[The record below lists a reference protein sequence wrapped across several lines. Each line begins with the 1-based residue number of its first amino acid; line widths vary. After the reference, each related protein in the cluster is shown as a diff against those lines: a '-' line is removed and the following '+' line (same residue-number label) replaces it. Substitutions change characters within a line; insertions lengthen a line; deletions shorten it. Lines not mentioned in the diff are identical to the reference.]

1 MKKLLLS
8 GIVLL
13 MFVPLGGQA
22 QDAVKSDWR
31 KTGDHWARKN
41 SLTFTISTFGFSS
54 YNGWSFP
61 VYNFEYDR
69 TVYRN
74 LSISA
79 IGLYTE
85 LKGSYKT
92 DSYEMHENFAFAGVK
107 VNYNLPLVRN
117 LLYLRA
123 GIGGGV
129 GIHKA
134 TDILGGGL
142 MYRPPYIALDSFVKP
157 HFMVDM
163 YLVLRA
169 TRWLELRFAPLITSP
184 SQFLFGSTF
193 DVPYNKKTYFF
204 GNYQG
209 TLGVSI
215 RF

>member
-1 MKKLLLS
+1 MKKLLLAS
-8 GIVLL
+8 LVLML
-13 MFVPLGGQA
+13 SVPLVGQA
-22 QDAVKSDWR
+22 QKVEKSNWR
-31 KTGDHWARKN
+31 KTADHWVRKN
-41 SLTFTISTFGFSS
+41 SLTFTVSTFGFSS

-69 TVYRN
+69 TAYKN
-74 LSISA
+74 LSISV

-85 LKGSYKT
+85 MNGRYRT
-92 DSYEMHENFAFAGVK
+92 DRYEMHENFLFAGVK

-117 LLYLRA
+117 VLYLRA

-134 TDILGGGL
+134 TDIQGAGTL
-142 MYRPPYIALDSFVKP
+142 YRSPYIALDPYVKP
-157 HFMVDM
+157 HVMVDM

-169 TRWLELRFAPLITSP
+169 TQWLELRFAPLLTSP

-193 DVPYNKKTYFF
+193 DVPYNKRTYFF
-204 GNYQG
+204 ANYEG